1 MRRIRPPAASS
12 SPSVASGVCIAIA
25 LLAGTC
31 QAADTSRGPAGIV
44 FLVNDEP
51 DNYEAAR
58 TIPRFAESLR
68 AARGHECTVIQG
80 RLPLEQ
86 LHFPGLEAVEKADL
100 LVVFFRRSAL
110 ATGQLGII
118 RRHLAAGKPLV
129 GIRTANHAFSVK
141 NPPAAGHETWWEF
154 VPEVLGCENRGYGK
168 TQDGVDV
175 TVAAGQERHPILEG
189 VAPLPWHSQGPL
201 YLVKPL
207 VDAQATVL
215 LQGSGPASSGEPI
228 AWTRM
233 AGKSRVFYTS
243 LGFPTDFDLPQYR
256 RLLENGIEWALGR
269 LPSRAAQADVPR
281 QGTRLA
287 TFSCDITPPL
297 GQPLFSGDPLQKV
310 ALPLLAKGVVI
321 EADGERA
328 VLCALDWCMV
338 CNGTHDSMRRR
349 LAAAVGTT
357 PDRVAVQTL
366 HQHNAPMGDRD
377 GQRLLAQ
384 HGDATSYLAP
394 EVLEAVEARMAA
406 AAAESVGRLT
416 SFDRV
421 GTGQGLVERVASNR
435 RIRDG
440 RGRIVGRTSFAAEPL
455 RQLPEGRIDPFVKTI
470 TLAAGEKPL
479 VRLHYYA
486 CHPQVKYGNGVATS
500 DFVGMARERL
510 QDREGVF
517 QIHFDGCGGDITVGK
532 YNDGTDA
539 GREALA
545 DRLLAGIDA
554 AIAATTYEPAA
565 PVTWRSHPVA
575 LPRRTDGVFSADA
588 CLQRMRDPTSSPVLK
603 TYQGASRLASLKRA
617 DVPFVITGL
626 QLGKAVIVNM
636 PGEPIVDYQIHAQS
650 LLPGGFVAVAGYGDN
665 GTGYI
670 CTAREFAAGGY
681 EASVSNCTP
690 EIEPLL
696 EKGIAAVVKPETT
709 TAAKAGGVEIERLPR
724 IPPREPAAALAGFQ
738 VAAGFRIEQ
747 VAAEPLVHSPVAIDF
762 DARGRCYVVEMIDY
776 SEQAD
781 EHLGGVRL
789 LEDGDGDGR
798 MDKSSLFAKGLSWP
812 TGVLAYDGGAL
823 VCAAPDI
830 LYLKDTDGDGVA
842 DVRRTVFTGFS
853 RSNVQGLVNSLRWGL
868 DSRVHG
874 ATSSSGAPQVTR
886 PDEPSFK
893 AVNLNGRDFSF
904 DPRKLDLRPETGTLQ
919 HGMTFDDWGR
929 KFVSGNSAPL
939 EMVFFE
945 DRYAARNPAF
955 AMPPSRAS
963 IAKDGGA
970 DAVYRSSPVEPWRIL
985 RTKMRLA
992 NPKLGI
998 VEGGGRPAG
1007 YFTGAS
1013 GITAYRGDALPAEMR
1028 ECLVVGDVG
1037 SNLVHRERLTAAGPF
1052 LEARRIDKDAEF
1064 VRSDDIWFRPAQFA
1078 NAPDGSLYVID
1089 VYREVIEHPRSL
1101 PPEIKTQLDL
1111 TSGADRGRIY
1121 RVVPESF
1128 AGRPRPDLESAST
1141 ADLVKTLSHRNGWH
1155 RDTAARLI
1163 HERQDPA
1170 AVPLLESLS
1179 RDAAIPEGRMHAL
1192 YALESLG
1199 RLSPDVLLAALGD
1212 AHARVREHAVRL
1224 ADRRPAESRLLA
1236 RLCRMTDDEDPRVR
1250 YQLAFSLGEFASG
1263 ADRNA
1268 ALARLAVRDGAGTY
1282 PKAAIFSSL
1291 ASGAGDV
1298 LTNLAGRADYAASP
1312 AGEAVL
1318 ESLAAVVGQQLIA
1331 ADVQAL
1337 EKGVAATAGSPAAA
1351 RLVAGYLAGRAKAP
1365 AARRAAVPVPQPLT
1379 AARDALL
1386 AQSRTLARDAGAADA
1401 RRTAAIG
1408 RLALGPFA
1416 DSADTFAALLD
1427 VGQPQA
1433 VQLAVVKA
1441 IEATGAPEAGGW
1453 LLARWP
1459 QLGPKVR
1466 GPAATALFSR
1476 PEWVRAFLAA
1486 VESGGVSLAEFDP
1499 AQVRLL
1505 ETYKDPAIRAGYEKL
1520 AARVKASPRKEV
1532 LESYRPALELAGDAA
1547 RGRGHFSRVCAQCHK
1562 AEGMGHEIGPN
1573 LAAFKSRG
1581 PEAILTNLLDPN
1593 REVNPLYVNYV
1604 AQLEDGRTVTG
1615 MIADES
1621 AGSVTFRRAEN
1632 ATDTVPRAEI
1642 ELLKS
1647 TGQSI
1652 MPEGLEK
1659 QLDQQAVADLLAYLN
1674 SLP

>member
-1 MRRIRPPAASS
+1 MPRVP
-12 SPSVASGVCIAIA
+12 
-25 LLAGTC
+25 LLASCAGTLLTSLLGIATASATALSD
-31 QAADTSRGPAGIV
+31 AAARSPGRIV
-44 FLVNDEP
+44 FLVTAEP
-51 DNYEAAR
+51 DNYAADR
-58 TIPRFAESLR
+58 TIPRLADSLR
-68 AARGHECTVIQG
+68 AKRGHECTVIQG
-80 RLPLEQ
+80 RLPLEK

-100 LVVFFRRSAL
+100 LVVFFRRGAL
-110 ATGQLGII
+110 ATDQLGII

-141 NPPAAGHETWWEF
+141 AEPAAGHEKWFEF
-154 VPEVLGCENRGYGK
+154 VPDVLGCENRGYGK
-168 TQDGVDV
+168 TEDGVDV
-175 TVAAGQERHPILEG
+175 AAVPEQAGHPILEG

-207 VDAQATVL
+207 VDEKATVL
-215 LQGSGPASSGEPI
+215 LLGSGPASSGEPI

-233 AGKSRVFYTS
+233 AGNSRVFYTS
-243 LGFPTDFDLPQYR
+243 LGYPTDFDLPQYQ

-269 LPSRAAQADVPR
+269 FESRPAQAAAGSP
-281 QGTRLA
+281 RLA
-287 TFSCDITPPL
+287 TFSCDVTPPP

-321 EADGERA
+321 ESGGERS

-349 LAAAVGTT
+349 IAAAVGTT
-357 PDRVAVQTL
+357 PDRVAVQTV

-384 HGDATSYLAP
+384 QGDATAYLAP
-394 EVLEAVEARMAA
+394 EVLEAVEVRMAA
-406 AAAESVGRLT
+406 AAAESIGRLT
-416 SFDRV
+416 AFDRV
-421 GTGQGLVERVASNR
+421 GTGQGLVDRVASNR

-455 RQLPEGRIDPFVKTI
+455 RELPEGRIDPFVKTI

-479 VRLHYYA
+479 ARLHYYA
-486 CHPQVKYGNGVATS
+486 CHPQVRYGDGVATS

-510 QDREGVF
+510 QEREGVF
-517 QIHFDGCGGDITVGK
+517 QIHFNGCGGDVTVGK

-545 DRLLAGIDA
+545 DRLLAGINA
-554 AIAATTYEPAA
+554 AIAATAFEPAA
-565 PVTWRSHPVA
+565 PVVWRSHPVV
-575 LPRRTDGVFSADA
+575 LPRRTDGEFSAES
-588 CLQRMRDPTSSPVLK
+588 CLSRMRDPKSGPVPK
-603 TYQGASRLASLKRA
+603 TYRGGSRLASLRRA
-617 DVPFVITGL
+617 EVPFVLSGL
-626 QLGKAVIVNM
+626 HLGSAVIVNL
-636 PGEPIVDYQIHAQS
+636 PGEPIVDYQIFAQS

-690 EIEPLL
+690 EVEPLL
-696 EKGIAAVVKPETT
+696 EKGIAAVVKPETS
-709 TAAKAGGVEIERLPR
+709 TAGTATGVEIERLPR

-738 VAAGFRIEQ
+738 VAAGFRIDQ
-747 VAAEPLVHSPVAIDF
+747 VAAEPLVHSPVAVDF

-781 EHLGGVRL
+781 EHLGAVRI
-789 LEDGDGDGR
+789 LEDVDGDGR
-798 MDKSSLFAKGLSWP
+798 MDRSTLFAKGLSWP
-812 TGVLAYDGGAL
+812 TGVLAYDGGAF

-842 DVRRTVFTGFS
+842 DVRRVVFTGFG

-868 DSRVHG
+868 DCRVHG

-886 PDEPSFK
+886 PDEPSFRP
-893 AVNLNGRDFSF
+893 VSLNGRDFSF
-904 DPRKLDLRPETGTLQ
+904 DPRRLDLRPETGTLQ

-939 EMVFFE
+939 EMVFFD
-945 DRYAARNPAF
+945 DRYAARNPAC
-955 AMPPSRAS
+955 AMPPSRSS

-970 DAVYRSSPVEPWRIL
+970 DAVYRSSSVEPWRIL

-992 NPKLGI
+992 NPALGV

-1028 ECLVVGDVG
+1028 ECLIVGDVG

-1052 LEARRIDKDAEF
+1052 LEARRIDKDSEY

-1078 NAPDGSLYVID
+1078 NAPDGGLYVID

-1111 TSGADRGRIY
+1111 TSGADRGRLY

-1128 AGRPRPDLESAST
+1128 ANRPRPDLEAAST
-1141 ADLVKTLSHRNGWH
+1141 AELVKTLAHRNGWH

-1163 HERQDPA
+1163 YERQDA
-1170 AVPLLESLS
+1170 SAVPLLETLS
-1179 RDAAIPEGRMHAL
+1179 RDASLPEGRMHAL

-1199 RLSPDVLLAALGD
+1199 RLGAGTLLAALAD
-1212 AHARVREHAVRL
+1212 PHPRVREHAVRL
-1224 ADRRPAESRLLA
+1224 ADRRPAEASLVA
-1236 RLCRMTDDEDPRVR
+1236 RLCRMTDDDDARVR
-1250 YQLAFSLGEFASG
+1250 YQLAFSLGEFPSG

-1268 ALARLAVRDGAGTY
+1268 ALARLAVRDGDGTY

-1291 ASGAGDV
+1291 GQGAGAV
-1298 LTNLAGRADYAASP
+1298 LADLAGRADYAASP
-1312 AGEAVL
+1312 AGEAML
-1318 ESLAAVVGQQLIA
+1318 ESLAAIVGQQLVA
-1331 ADVQAL
+1331 ADVQSL
-1337 EKGVAATAGSPAAA
+1337 EKAVDACARAGSPAGP
-1351 RLVAGYLAGRAKAP
+1351 RLVAGYLAGRIKAP
-1365 AARRAAVPVPQPLT
+1365 ASRREAIPVAPVLT
-1379 AARDALL
+1379 AARDDLL
-1386 AQSRTLARDAGAADA
+1386 VRSRAVAGDAGEAEA
-1401 RRTAAIG
+1401 RRVAAIG
-1408 RLALGPFA
+1408 RLALGSFA

-1427 VGQPQA
+1427 VGQPQG
-1433 VQLAVVKA
+1433 VQLATVKA

-1466 GPAATALFSR
+1466 GPADLALFSR
-1476 PEWVRAFLAA
+1476 HEWVRAFLAA
-1486 VESGGVSLAEFDP
+1486 VESGGVPLSEFDP

-1505 ETYKDPAIRAGYEKL
+1505 ESYKDPAIRAGYEKL
-1520 AARVKASPRKEV
+1520 AARVKASPREEV

-1547 RGRGHFSRVCAQCHK
+1547 RGRGHFARVCAQCHK
-1562 AEGMGHEIGPN
+1562 AEGVGHEIGPN

-1621 AGSVTFRRAEN
+1621 AGSITFRRAEN
-1632 ATDTVPRAEI
+1632 ATDTVPRGEI

-1659 QLDQQAVADLLAYLN
+1659 QLDRQAVADLLAYLG

>member
-1 MRRIRPPAASS
+1 MPRVLRRPGSPAA
-12 SPSVASGVCIAIA
+12 VFAV
-25 LLAGTC
+25 LLGTAVVP
-31 QAADTSRGPAGIV
+31 AAAAAAPDDGNRPGGRIV
-44 FLVNDEP
+44 FLVTAEP
-51 DNYEAAR
+51 DNYEADR
-58 TIPRFAESLR
+58 TIPRFAEGLH
-68 AARGHECTVIQG
+68 ARRGYECSVIRG
-80 RLPLEQ
+80 ELPLEK
-86 LHFPGLEAVEKADL
+86 LRFPGLEAVEKADL
-100 LVVFFRRSAL
+100 LVVFFRRGAL
-110 ATGQLGII
+110 ATDQLGII

-141 NPPAAGHETWWEF
+141 AEPAAGHEKWWEF
-154 VPEVLGCENRGYGK
+154 VPDVLGCENRGYGK
-168 TQDGVDV
+168 TEDGVDV
-175 TVAAGQERHPILEG
+175 TVAAGQDGHPILEG

-201 YLVKPL
+201 YLVRPL
-207 VDAQATVL
+207 VDEKATVL
-215 LQGSGPASSGEPI
+215 LLGSGGQSSGEPI

-233 AGKSRVFYTS
+233 AGRSRVFYTS
-243 LGFPTDFDLPQYR
+243 LGYPTDFDLPQYR

-269 LPSRAAQADVPR
+269 LDPPRAQTAAGSP
-281 QGTRLA
+281 RLA
-287 TFSCDITPPL
+287 TFSCDITPPP

-321 EADGERA
+321 ESGGDRA

-349 LAAAVGTT
+349 IAAAVGTT

-394 EVLEAVEARMAA
+394 EVLDAVEARMAA
-406 AAAESVGRLT
+406 AAAESIGRLT
-416 SFDRV
+416 AFDRV

-440 RGRIVGRTSFAAEPL
+440 RGRIVGRMSFAAEPL
-455 RQLPEGRIDPFVKTI
+455 RALPEGRIDPFVKTI
-470 TLAAGEKPL
+470 TLAAGEQPL

-486 CHPQVKYGNGVATS
+486 CHPQVKYGDGVATS

-510 QDREGVF
+510 QEREGVF
-517 QIHFDGCGGDITVGK
+517 QIHFDGCGGDVTVGK

-539 GREALA
+539 GREPLA

-554 AIAATTYEPAA
+554 AIAATTFAPAA
-565 PVTWRSHPVA
+565 PVVWRSHPVV
-575 LPRRTDGVFSADA
+575 LPRRTDGEFSADA
-588 CLQRMRDPTSSPVLK
+588 CLERMRDPKSSPVLR
-603 TYQGASRLASLKRA
+603 TYRGGSRLASLKRA
-617 DVPFVITGL
+617 DVPFVLSGL
-626 QLGKAVIVNM
+626 QLGTAVIVNL

-670 CTAREFAAGGY
+670 CTEGEFAAGGY
-681 EASVSNCTP
+681 EASMSNCTP
-690 EIEPLL
+690 AVEALL
-696 EKGIAAVVKPETT
+696 AKGIAAVVKPEAG
-709 TAAKAGGVEIERLPR
+709 TAGKAAAVEVERLPR

-747 VAAEPLVHSPVAIDF
+747 VAAEPLLHSPVALDF

-781 EHLGGVRL
+781 EHLGAVRL
-789 LEDGDGDGR
+789 LEDVDGDGR
-798 MDKSSLFAKGLSWP
+798 MDTSSLFAKGLSWP
-812 TGVLAYDGGAL
+812 TGVLAYDGGVF

-842 DVRRTVFTGFS
+842 DVRRVVFTGFS

-886 PDEPSFK
+886 PDEPAF
-893 AVNLNGRDFSF
+893 APVGLNGRDFSF

-955 AMPPSRAS
+955 AMPPSRGS
-963 IAKDGGA
+963 IARDGGA

-992 NPKLGI
+992 NPALGI

-1028 ECLVVGDVG
+1028 ECLIVGDVG

-1052 LEARRIDKDAEF
+1052 LEARRIDADSEF

-1078 NAPDGSLYVID
+1078 NAPDGGLYVID

-1111 TSGADRGRIY
+1111 TSGADRGRLY
-1121 RVVPESF
+1121 RVVPASF
-1128 AGRPRPDLESAST
+1128 TNRPRPDLAAAST
-1141 ADLVKTLSHRNGWH
+1141 ADLVQTLSHRNGWH
-1155 RDTAARLI
+1155 RDTAARLLY
-1163 HERQDPA
+1163 ERQDAA
-1170 AVPLLESLS
+1170 AVPLLEPLS
-1179 RDAAIPEGRMHAL
+1179 REASIPEGRMHAL

-1199 RLSPDVLLAALGD
+1199 RLSAAVLLAALD
-1212 AHARVREHAVRL
+1212 DPHPRVREHAVRL
-1224 ADRRPAESRLLA
+1224 ADRRPAEAPLLA
-1236 RLCRMTDDEDPRVR
+1236 KLCRMTDDEDPRVR
-1250 YQLAFSLGEFASG
+1250 YQLAFSLGEFPAG
-1263 ADRNA
+1263 GDRNA
-1268 ALARLAVRDGAGTY
+1268 ALARLAVRDGGGVY
-1282 PKAAIFSSL
+1282 PRAAVFSSL
-1291 ASGAGDV
+1291 AQGAGDV
-1298 LTNLAGRADYAASP
+1298 LVDLAGRADYAASP
-1312 AGEAVL
+1312 AGEAML
-1318 ESLAAVVGQQLIA
+1318 ESLAAVVGQQLVA

-1337 EKGVAATAGSPAAA
+1337 EQAVAGCARAGSPAAA
-1351 RLVAGYLAGRAKAP
+1351 RLVAGYLAGRAKAA
-1365 AARRAAVPVPQPLT
+1365 AARRATLPVPPSLT

-1386 AQSRTLARDAGAADA
+1386 VRSRAVAEDAGAAEA
-1401 RRTAAIG
+1401 ERVAAIG

-1416 DSADTFAALLD
+1416 DAADTLATLLE

-1433 VQLAVVKA
+1433 VQAAAVKA
-1441 IEATGAPEAGGW
+1441 VEATGAPEAGGW

-1466 GPAATALFSR
+1466 GPAAAALFSR

-1486 VESGGVSLAEFDP
+1486 VESGDVPLSEFDP

-1505 ETYKDPAIRAGYEKL
+1505 ESYKDPAIRAGYERL
-1520 AARVKASPRKEV
+1520 AARVQASSRKDV
-1532 LESYRPALELAGDAA
+1532 LEAYRPALELAGDAA
-1547 RGRGHFSRVCAQCHK
+1547 RGRGHFARVCAQCHK
-1562 AEGMGHEIGPN
+1562 AEGVGHEIGPN

-1581 PEAILTNLLDPN
+1581 PEAILTNMLDPN

-1621 AGSVTFRRAEN
+1621 AGSITFRRAEN
-1632 ATDTVPRAEI
+1632 ATDTVARREI

-1659 QLDQQAVADLLAYLN
+1659 QLDRQAVADLLAYLG